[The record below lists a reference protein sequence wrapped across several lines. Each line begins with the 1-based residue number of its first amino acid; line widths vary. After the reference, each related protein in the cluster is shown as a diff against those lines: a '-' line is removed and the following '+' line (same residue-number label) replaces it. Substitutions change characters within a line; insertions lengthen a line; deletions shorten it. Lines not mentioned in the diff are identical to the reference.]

1 MIIYFGNVLCHSS
14 STHLPVSAF
23 TYSQTVRHYHVGR
36 CDNVKG
42 AAISA
47 IATLVH
53 LDHLDLS
60 GCTALTNDMLLPLS
74 RSDSVPNLR
83 YLSLVNNVLLSDAT
97 LQWLASGNKNIQHL
111 SLRGTSIRKTVL
123 VGTLDSF
130 PNSDIVHNDNFFG
143 FWPKSRVQDRIMMN
157 KYCKMKSGKLLVW
170 IANTAIMIFLTIF
183 CIDEKCR
190 VYTHFLRVYALTSS
204 WISCE
209 CDDTRTFTR

>member
-1 MIIYFGNVLCHSS
+1 M
-14 STHLPVSAF
+14 
-23 TYSQTVRHYHVGR
+23 
-36 CDNVKG
+36 KG
-42 AAISA
+42 TAISA

-83 YLSLVNNVLLSDAT
+83 YLSLVNNILLSDAT

-170 IANTAIMIFLTIF
+170 TCQYCNHDVLNHILH
-183 CIDEKCR
+183 R
-190 VYTHFLRVYALTSS
+190 
-204 WISCE
+204 
-209 CDDTRTFTR
+209 